1 MNIRNEYK
9 DGVIQTRRWENLL
22 DFSAVFS
29 GWFTSAV
36 ERACERTSSPRY
48 LTRGAKKQE
57 TIYTTKRKT
66 LYLQGKTAFYMV

>member
-36 ERACERTSSPRY
+36 ERACERTVDVY
-48 LTRGAKKQE
+48 
-57 TIYTTKRKT
+57 KR
-66 LYLQGKTAFYMV
+66 QARECAASEEA

>member
-1 MNIRNEYK
+1 
-9 DGVIQTRRWENLL
+9 VIQTRRWENLL

-36 ERACERTSSPRY
+36 ERACERTVSPRY
-48 LTRGAKKQE
+48 LTRGGHKKQE

-66 LYLQGKTAFYMV
+66 LYLQGKTAFYML